1 MEMKEIRSKTDA
13 ELHRLLAEAR
23 RELLNLRFQLAANQ
37 LQNVSRIKQVRRTI
51 ARILTE
57 LRARN
62 LTREVQQEVR

>member
-1 MEMKEIRSKTDA
+1 MKEIRSKTDA

-57 LRARN
+57 LHDRHMAR
-62 LTREVQQEVR
+62 EAQQGGQ

>member
-23 RELLNLRFQLAANQ
+23 RELLNLRFQLASNQ

-62 LTREVQQEVR
+62 LTREAQQEVR

>member
-1 MEMKEIRSKTDA
+1 MKEIRSKTDA
-13 ELHRLLAEAR
+13 ELHRLLADAR

-57 LRARN
+57 LQARN
-62 LTREVQQEVR
+62 LAREAQREVG

>member
-1 MEMKEIRSKTDA
+1 MKMKEIRSKSDA

-57 LRARN
+57 LRARHIA
-62 LTREVQQEVR
+62 REMGEVG